1 MNPIDFCK
9 NMNMFRIKAEL
20 SFTELSN
27 ELRKH
32 NIDVS
37 APTLQRYESGKI
49 KNVPYET
56 IVALSEIFRIRPQ
69 ELMGWENNHDIRDF
83 NDILRALRNEIVHNG
98 IKLDGHILTANQ
110 SAFLL
115 KLLNE
120 DLEILKFVISE
131 SDK

>member
-9 NMNMFRIKAEL
+9 NMNMFRINAEL
-20 SFTELSN
+20 SFTELAN
-27 ELRKH
+27 ELKKH

-56 IVALSEIFRIRPQ
+56 IIALSEIFNIRPQ
-69 ELMGWENNHDIRDF
+69 ELMGWENNSEVRDL
-83 NDILRALRNEIVHNG
+83 NDILRGLRNEIIHNG
-98 IKLDGHILTANQ
+98 IKLDGQKLTGNQ
-110 SAFLL
+110 SAFLI

-131 SDK
+131 TGK